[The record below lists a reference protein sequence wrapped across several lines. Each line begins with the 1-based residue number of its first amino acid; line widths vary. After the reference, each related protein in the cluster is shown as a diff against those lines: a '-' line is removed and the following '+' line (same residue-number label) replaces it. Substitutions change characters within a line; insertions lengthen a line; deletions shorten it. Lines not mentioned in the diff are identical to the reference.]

1 NVVDNALAWSPS
13 DLPVRVEGA
22 VVGDRVLLRVIDR
35 GPGIAPA
42 DRDRVFQPFQR
53 LSDSHN
59 RGGAGVGLGLAVAR
73 GFTEAIGGE
82 LQLEDT
88 PGGGTTMTFAFRVPE
103 SPREAELLEGTA
115 RLRVESS

>member
-1 NVVDNALAWSPS
+1 MGN
-13 DLPVRVEGA
+13 
-22 VVGDRVLLRVIDR
+22 RVLLRVIDR

-53 LSDSHN
+53 LSDSRN

-88 PGGGTTMTFAFRVPE
+88 PGGGATMTFAFRKAE
-103 SPREAELLEGTA
+103 SQQET
-115 RLRVESS
+115 ESAPSSSESTTVRSS